1 MKKYLN
7 LFTDLIASLKPKSE
21 LPIIDS
27 YGQSTLTQEQ
37 QQALMQ

>member
-7 LFTDLIASLKPKSE
+7 LFTALIASLKPQSE

-27 YGQSTLTQEQ
+27 YGQSPLTQEQ
-37 QQALMQ
+37 QQALME

>member
-7 LFTDLIASLKPKSE
+7 LLTAILASLKPKSQ

-27 YGQSTLTQEQ
+27 YGQSMFTKQ
-37 QQALMQ
+37 QQQYLME